1 MGQIKIKIKT
11 RIIKRIDDL
20 TDQVTEKTPPRRQ
33 IRYSDYSQ
41 KFIYYFSKCYSR
53 YIIHSINKM

>member
-33 IRYSDYSQ
+33 IRFSDYSQ
-41 KFIYYFSKCYSR
+41 MFI
-53 YIIHSINKM
+53 